1 MSNNSAGQHVALVT
15 GGAGG
20 IGVAICRALAAAGHR
35 VAVTDLQLGAARDV
49 AASLDGS
56 GHRAY
61 ALDVADE
68 QSVAAAFDA
77 ITADMGRPEI
87 LVHGAGILLF
97 KPDGDRPLI
106 VETSLADWRRN
117 LDVNLTGCFLVCRE
131 YARRLPAGPTFGRV
145 VTLSSVAAQLG
156 GYRSNAAY
164 IASKAGIL
172 GFTKALAR
180 ELAPQR
186 VTVNAVAPGLI
197 DAPML
202 RLSLPPERDQQATAA
217 IPLNRLGLPADVA
230 AAVVHLVS
238 DEAGYQTGT
247 TVDVNGGYRMQ

>member
-1 MSNNSAGQHVALVT
+1 MIQTSRIALVT

-20 IGVAICRALAAAGHR
+20 IGVAICRHLAAAGHR
-35 VAVTDLQLGAARDV
+35 VAVTDLNLAAALDV
-49 AASLDGS
+49 AASLPGN
-56 GHRAY
+56 GHAAF
-61 ALDVADE
+61 ALDVASEDAV
-68 QSVAAAFDA
+68 VATFDA
-77 ITADMGRPEI
+77 VTQQLGRPEI
-87 LVHGAGILLF
+87 LVHSAGILHF
-97 KPDGDRPLI
+97 KSDGDRPLV

-117 LDVNLTGCFLVCRE
+117 VDINQTGCFLVCRE
-131 YARRLPAGPTFGRV
+131 YARRLPSTPTFGRV

-164 IASKAGIL
+164 IATKAAIL

-180 ELAPQR
+180 ELAPLG

-202 RLSLPPERDQQATAA
+202 RLSFPPERDAQAAAA
-217 IPLNRLGLPADVA
+217 IPLNRLGLPNDVA
-230 AAVVHLVS
+230 AAVAHLVS
-238 DEAGYQTGT
+238 PEAGYQTGT